1 MLSTLLVYPPQTLE
15 ASKVNPL
22 APVADPVWFGVRPS
36 VVLSFANAPVIVAQ
50 AGSNHQEDCPIP
62 VIFGAHPEFL
72 PPIV

>member
-1 MLSTLLVYPPQTLE
+1 MLSTPLAYPPQTLE

-22 APVADPVWFGVRPS
+22 APVADPIWFGVQPS

-50 AGSNHQEDCPIP
+50 AGSNQKDACPVP